1 MKIFLKA
8 ILIMQITLIMINAQT
23 IIGYTSFE
31 EPAKGDKYYDT
42 GDAATDHPLQ
52 NNEGQASVNYEPG
65 VGAAELGF
73 HSYYTNTLDGV
84 GLTDGD
90 YVGVTDYT
98 PDTNN
103 PYPYGNQGFQISDT
117 DGLMTVTLDTVF
129 ISGASSPNVSL
140 YYFVKETG
148 WETADRIRIWVVTE
162 SGEINL
168 LSTEVSDIDDL
179 NIEGDWK
186 MLIADL
192 TGHTYAILKFE
203 LQSNAADEAIFI
215 DYIQFIDGES
225 NIPPVSDAGIDQN
238 VNINSLVTLNGSGSS
253 DIDGEITTWLWEQL
267 NGQTVSL
274 SSNNEPVVT
283 FTAPSATG
291 ELNFKLTV
299 TDNNGVSDMDTV
311 KITVKDVGISTVFI
325 SEYIE
330 GSFGNNKYLEIYNGS
345 NTTVDLN
352 SDAYSLARNNDGD
365 GDFNYAVL
373 SDWGSIGIISPGEL
387 IVLAASGHT
396 LYLSPDT
403 VLEYNSPVH
412 FNGNDAVALMKNGVI
427 VDIVGEPFNS
437 LDHIRDVALRRTAS
451 VTQGNYTYTESEWL
465 NLNIDDVSGLG
476 SHSSNPNL
484 PSITDIIVSPEFIE
498 SGNEIEISAV
508 ITPVVGAIS
517 TVTIKYGAD
526 DNLVNSI
533 DCWLENPTTNL
544 WLGYLPSQSGNSKL
558 SYKIV
563 ATDDSGN
570 SGVSQ
575 VASFLVASQQTT
587 DISYIHENIE
597 TLTGSIVTIRG
608 IMTIGAGVLRDDR
621 TSAYIQDTSG
631 KGLNL
636 YHSQLFTDM
645 NRGDEIRA
653 VGYVEKYYS
662 TIEVEDFIYE
672 RISTGNALPATQ
684 TISITEANSG
694 AWEGTL
700 VKFYGKITEI
710 VAIGAGNKITVSD
723 DNSNTTAVMIWGT
736 TGIDINNYSVDDSYW
751 FRGVESKYDNV
762 AQLLVGYAEDIGD
775 EVAIDEKV
783 VLLSAVF
790 KLNPAY
796 PNPFNPSTNIH
807 WQLDKSCDYE
817 LAVFNILGQKV
828 DVISGDFGLAGS
840 YTKTWNA
847 NNLPTGVYFIQL
859 SSGNRKLTQKV
870 ILLK

>member
-1 MKIFLKA
+1 MKSLLK
-8 ILIMQITLIMINAQT
+8 IIIIIQISIVSLMAQT

-31 EPAKGDKYYDT
+31 EPVKGDKYFDT
-42 GDAATDHPLQ
+42 DSTATDHPLQ
-52 NNEGQASVNYEPG
+52 NNEGQASVNYEPAA
-65 VGAAELGF
+65 GAAELGF
-73 HSYYTNTLDGV
+73 HSYYTNTLNLE
-84 GLTDGD
+84 GLIDGD
-90 YVGVTDYT
+90 FVGVTDYT

-103 PYPYGNQGFQISDT
+103 PYPHGNQGFQLSDA

-129 ISGASSPNVSL
+129 ISGASSPNIFL

-148 WETADRIRIWVVTE
+148 WEAADRIRIWVKTE
-162 SGEINL
+162 SDEINL
-168 LSTEVSDIDDL
+168 LNTEGSDIDDL

-186 MLIADL
+186 ILKADL
-192 TGHTYAILKFE
+192 TGNSYAILKFE
-203 LQSNAADEAIFI
+203 LQSNAGEEVLFI
-215 DYIQFIDGES
+215 DYIQFIDGEA
-225 NIPPVSDAGIDQN
+225 NIPPVADAGSDQN
-238 VNINSLVTLNGSGSS
+238 VNINSLVTLNGSKSKDS
-253 DIDGEITTWLWEQL
+253 DGEIAAWLWEQID
-267 NGQTVSL
+267 GQSVSL
-274 SSNNEPVVT
+274 SSNSDPIVT
-283 FTAPSATG
+283 FTAPSTTG

-299 TDNNGVSDMDTV
+299 DDNNGASDMDTV

-365 GDFNYAVL
+365 GDFTYAVL
-373 SDWGSIGIISPGEL
+373 SDWGSIGIISPGEV
-387 IVLAASGHT
+387 IVLAASEHT

-412 FNGNDAVALMKNGVI
+412 FNGNDAVALLKNGVI

-465 NLNIDDVSGLG
+465 KLEVDDVSGLG
-476 SHSSNPNL
+476 LHSFNPNM
-484 PSITDIIVSPEFIE
+484 PSITDISVSPEFIE

-508 ITPVVGAIS
+508 ITPVVGSIS

-526 DNLVNSI
+526 DNLVNSV

-544 WLGYLPSQSGNSKL
+544 WLGYLPSQAGNSKI

-570 SGVSQ
+570 SGESQ
-575 VASFLVASQQTT
+575 VSSFLVASQQTT

-645 NRGDEIRA
+645 NRGDEILA

-662 TIEVEDFIYE
+662 TIEVKDFIYE

-710 VAIGAGNKITVSD
+710 VAVGAGNKITVSD
-723 DNSNTTAVMIWGT
+723 DNSNTTVVMIWGT
-736 TGIDINNYSVDDSYW
+736 TGIDINNYSVDNSYW
-751 FRGVESKYDNV
+751 FRGVESKYNDV
-762 AQLLVGYAEDIGD
+762 AQLLVGYSEDIGD

-783 VLLSAVF
+783 ALSAVF

-807 WQLDKSCDYE
+807 WQMDKSCDYE
-817 LAVFNILGQKV
+817 LAAFNILGQKV
-828 DVISGDFGLAGS
+828 DVISGGFGLAGF

-847 NNLPTGVYFIQL
+847 NNFPTGVYFIQL
-859 SSGNRKLTQKV
+859 ISENRKLTQKV